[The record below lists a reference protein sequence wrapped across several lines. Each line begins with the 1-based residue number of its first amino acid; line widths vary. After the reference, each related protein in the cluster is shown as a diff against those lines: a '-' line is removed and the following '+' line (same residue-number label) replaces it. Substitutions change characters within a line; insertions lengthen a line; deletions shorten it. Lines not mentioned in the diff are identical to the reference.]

1 MTENTTPSASLAR
14 YSKLATDPLRNF
26 RFYVEWTAA
35 DGDSNSNI
43 KFASGFTQ
51 IQGLSINTQS
61 IGYREGG
68 MNTTLHQIPGMTT
81 FSPITLQRGAVYT
94 NTTAINWMKMLFAA
108 ASGEGVAATTTSNFR
123 VNLNIYVLD
132 HPVSTTVSGNDNI
145 SASSFKMKFTVH
157 NAWITNL
164 SYNDLNAS
172 DNQLLFETI
181 QLVHEG
187 LSINQI
193 DSNGNNLA

>member
-1 MTENTTPSASLAR
+1 MATTPTATLAR

-26 RFYVEWTAA
+26 RFYVEWKAA
-35 DGDSNSNI
+35 DGDANSNI

-51 IQGLSINTQS
+51 IQGLAINTQS

-81 FSPITLQRGAVYT
+81 FNPITLQRGAVYT
-94 NTTAINWMKMLFAA
+94 NTEAINWMKLLFAA
-108 ASGEGVAATTTSNFR
+108 SSGEGLANSTGSNFR
-123 VNLNIYVLD
+123 VNLDIYVLD
-132 HPVSTTVSGNDNI
+132 HPVASTTAGNDLI
-145 SASSFKMKFTVH
+145 AQSSFKMKFTVH

-187 LSINQI
+187 LSVSMI
-193 DSNGNNLA
+193 DSNGNPLA